1 MCNCVLI
8 IFLGYWKK
16 RSLNALYYV
25 EEFVY
30 LSIFSFCRY
39 SPVVLTSLFE
49 KPVITFTHTRTETH
63 AKNAAHIHTHTHTH
77 HVHRTSRETE
87 SWQLDSSIKY
97 IYVRTAPIGSC
108 KISLLLYALVSL
120 YYRLFIYNFFFLK
133 IYYD

>member
-63 AKNAAHIHTHTHTH
+63 AKNAIHTHIHTHHTHIHTCAHARTHTH
-77 HVHRTSRETE
+77 TYTHTLCPQDKPRNWIAAAGFS
-87 SWQLDSSIKY
+87 D
-97 IYVRTAPIGSC
+97 
-108 KISLLLYALVSL
+108 KICIRKNSACW
-120 YYRLFIYNFFFLK
+120 FMQNFFLTFMV
-133 IYYD
+133 